1 MTSLHVP
8 FPRIHHE
15 SDADTHVSAAA
26 FYGVARL
33 TLFISGK
40 AYHVQTLNG
49 VDVGIMKAFR
59 LRKFDGTEYDIA
71 QTADGISCDC
81 PDFTFRREAID
92 PSGCKHIKALIACG
106 LIDAEQA
113 DVLTVPPAECTRL
126 PRGRRPRN
134 TDTVYIDSQRA
145 YNNQVQ
151 EGHGR
156 LGFPSVVELDLPA
169 LNGSSRLDLASVPLP
184 GVPYFKRI
192 LMTSLHAPFPRI
204 HHESVAHTPVPAAA
218 SHGIARLTL
227 FIGGKAY
234 NVQPLGGHDVAIM
247 KAFRLRK
254 FDGTDYD
261 IAQTAEGISCD
272 CPDFT
277 FRREAID
284 PSGCKHIKALIAC
297 GLIDPGQ
304 AKAQT
309 VPPAEVPTPA
319 PPAPAAPV
327 HEPGNVATEV
337 VPANGQPT
345 TLLEIVEHEAMGY
358 KAWGTPA
365 GRFLADQLGRIAQ
378 LLRWS
383 AHERPKIT
391 KIEWSFT
398 TASCATA
405 ITTRATRTASK
416 PAAAKHGRAVR
427 SRIQAAPRP
436 RSGSNQ
442 SAASRAISG
451 GTVCGPSN
459 SR

>member
-1 MTSLHVP
+1 MT
-8 FPRIHHE
+8 R
-15 SDADTHVSAAA
+15 
-26 FYGVARL
+26 Y
-33 TLFISGK
+33 
-40 AYHVQTLNG
+40 
-49 VDVGIMKAFR
+49 
-59 LRKFDGTEYDIA
+59 
-71 QTADGISCDC
+71 
-81 PDFTFRREAID
+81 
-92 PSGCKHIKALIACG
+92 
-106 LIDAEQA
+106 
-113 DVLTVPPAECTRL
+113 
-126 PRGRRPRN
+126 
-134 TDTVYIDSQRA
+134 
-145 YNNQVQ
+145 Q
-151 EGHGR
+151 EGHRR
-156 LGFPSVVELDLPA
+156 LGFPSVMELDSPA
-169 LNGSSRLDLASVPLP
+169 LNGSSRLDLAFAPLP

-204 HHESVAHTPVPAAA
+204 HHESGAHTPVPAAA
-218 SHGIARLTL
+218 SHGVARLTL

-234 NVQPLGGHDVAIM
+234 NVQPLDGDDVAIM

-309 VPPAEVPTPA
+309 VPPAEAPTPA
-319 PPAPAAPV
+319 PQAPAAPG
-327 HEPGNVATEV
+327 HEPGNMATEV

-383 AHERPKIT
+383 GANAR
-391 KIEWSFT
+391 
-398 TASCATA
+398 
-405 ITTRATRTASK
+405 
-416 PAAAKHGRAVR
+416 R
-427 SRIQAAPRP
+427 SRRSNGALRPRAARPPLRPRLPRRP
-436 RSGSNQ
+436 RSRPPRGRVARIVHPGREVVLRSPPEPPLRKTRLVCPVLPGLRPWARTPQPPYARPGWFVRPRPPPRTPSQDQAGS
-442 SAASRAISG
+442 SAQRPPPRSPPSG
-451 GTVCGPSN
+451 CGPAPSQGGRMLAQA
-459 SR
+459 SLSPPCEGGRQPAPA